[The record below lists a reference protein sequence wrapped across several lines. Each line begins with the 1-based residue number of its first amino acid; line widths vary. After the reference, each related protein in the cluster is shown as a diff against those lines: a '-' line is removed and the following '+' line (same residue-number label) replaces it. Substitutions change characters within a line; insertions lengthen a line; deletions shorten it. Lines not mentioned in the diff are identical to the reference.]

1 MGFEAGQTA
10 VVVPVPAAEPL
21 VSAWRARFDRSAPLG
36 VPAHITVLYP
46 FLARECVDATVLA
59 ELADLCRAVGRVEV
73 AFRRTGWFDES
84 NVLWLDP
91 EPSAPFAVL
100 TEAIAARWPQAQ
112 PYGGAFDEVTPHLTV
127 AEAAPAAEVARMRAE
142 LTAALPLRTVVDH
155 AWLYGF
161 DGQAWSPVQALPLS
175 G

>member
-1 MGFEAGQTA
+1 MVFEAGQTG

-59 ELADLCRAVGRVEV
+59 ELAELCRAVGRVEV
-73 AFRRTGWFDES
+73 TFRRTGWFDETH
-84 NVLWLDP
+84 VLWLDP
-91 EPSAPFAVL
+91 EPAAPFVAL
-100 TEAIAARWPQAQ
+100 TRALAGRWPQAR
-112 PYGGAFDEVTPHLTV
+112 PYGGVHHEVVPHLTV
-127 AEAAPAAEVARMRAE
+127 AEAAPPQEVERMRDE
-142 LTAALPLRTVVDH
+142 LAAALPLRTVVDH

-161 DGQAWSPVQALPLS
+161 DGQAWSSVQAFPLS